1 MAVYIVENG
10 QLKRVAEDL
19 VRYSQVNWE
28 EIGDPDQFLRKMGFF
43 LQDDVEL
50 AYRRYQRV
58 DGDRAVLPG
67 IVHLFDVMAH
77 DSTVDYILLDD
88 HLGNYLAVMA
98 MLSPLVAH
106 ALAVQAAAAAELARC

>member
-1 MAVYIVENG
+1 MAVYTVENG

-19 VRYSQVNWE
+19 VQYTGVTWE
-28 EIGDPDQFLRKMGFF
+28 EVGEPDEFFRKLGFF

-67 IVHLFDVMAH
+67 VVQLFDVMAH
-77 DSTVDYILLDD
+77 DSVIDYILLDD
-88 HLGNYLAVMA
+88 HLPNYLAVMT

-106 ALAVQAAAAAELARC
+106 AQAVQADAAAELARS